1 MTSEPNGGDG
11 TGISPNIALL
21 VGAVAYALVNF
32 VAVMSLILRFMGDPF
47 SVLRFFAFVAPVAAC
62 AVTVFILIGTDLGER
77 RSPKSVPISVYSAV
91 LEVEDL
97 GRMAWW

>member
-1 MTSEPNGGDG
+1 MTHSSSPYPGSGGRGLDDGRPARENKPNRSRRREVSMTSEPNGGDG

-47 SVLRFFAFVAPVAAC
+47 SVLRFFAFVAPVAA
-62 AVTVFILIGTDLGER
+62 
-77 RSPKSVPISVYSAV
+77 
-91 LEVEDL
+91 
-97 GRMAWW
+97 